1 MFIEDGGNTFLG
13 GQGSADVLALGGGGC
28 HSRPGARPQA
38 GAFQYCEYGGNLD
51 EGLRPWVDP
60 SVPEIHRD
68 AAEEDEAHAQS
79 LAALGP
85 SAAKFRK
92 TCMKMW
98 N

>member
-1 MFIEDGGNTFLG
+1 MLIEDGGNTFLG
-13 GQGSADVLALGGGGC
+13 GQGSADVLALGGGVC
-28 HSRPGARPQA
+28 HSRPGAHPQD
-38 GAFQYCEYGGNLD
+38 GAFQFREYGGNLD
-51 EGLRPWVDP
+51 EGLRPRVDP

-68 AAEEDEAHAQS
+68 AAEEDEAHAQP
-79 LAALGP
+79 LAAVGP

>member
-1 MFIEDGGNTFLG
+1 MPAGW
-13 GQGSADVLALGGGGC
+13 SVPVLRIRRESG
-28 HSRPGARPQA
+28 RKPGARPQA
-38 GAFQYCEYGGNLD
+38 GAFQFCEHGGNLD

-68 AAEEDEAHAQS
+68 AAEEDEAHAQP
-79 LAALGP
+79 LAAVGP